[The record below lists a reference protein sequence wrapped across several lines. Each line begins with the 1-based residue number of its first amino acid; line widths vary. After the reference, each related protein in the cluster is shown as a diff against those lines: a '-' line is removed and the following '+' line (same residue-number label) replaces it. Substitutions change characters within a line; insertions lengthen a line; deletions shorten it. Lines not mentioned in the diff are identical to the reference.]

1 MDAQNL
7 ARCRPVAVVSERGM
21 ILRDITTYAK
31 VPLTVARVAMRLAQ
45 PKVIPVVTANWPTK
59 LIQPVIQLKNAASSL
74 LGDSMAAQKY
84 LRSISFDFECE
95 GEFALAYGP
104 PEVG

>member
-1 MDAQNL
+1 
-7 ARCRPVAVVSERGM
+7 M
-21 ILRDITTYAK
+21 ILCDITAYTK
-31 VPLTVARVAMRLAQ
+31 VPLTVARVAIRLAQ

-59 LIQPVIQLKNAASSL
+59 LIQPVVQLKNAASSL

-84 LRSISFDFECE
+84 LGYVSFHSFCRE
-95 GEFALAYGP
+95 GPALTYGP